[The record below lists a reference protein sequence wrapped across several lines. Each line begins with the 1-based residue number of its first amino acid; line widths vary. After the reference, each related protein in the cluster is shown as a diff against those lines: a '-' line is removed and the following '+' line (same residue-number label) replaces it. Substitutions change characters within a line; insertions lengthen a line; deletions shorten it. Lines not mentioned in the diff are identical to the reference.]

1 LLGLF
6 SLHAFL
12 LHCMDLAALLWQP
25 QVFLSTS
32 HQERKLHVLI
42 FLPRSEA
49 QRTWLVTKLLEQ
61 ARMLRVFGM
70 YDCTPGSLIVN
81 GEPLIAPCPF
91 CFDVDLSIYRVL
103 PGTAKASSDLHGF
116 SIQLEIMHIIREPE
130 TISFCSFNGTS
141 SFPFLG
147 APFDSDVS
155 TSPAG
160 AERNGRN
167 AAFWCVP
174 YPDRS
179 VQQHPRLL
187 CQTSVRLLLQ
197 AARNKWLSQIALLL
211 PFRLVL

>member
-1 LLGLF
+1 
-6 SLHAFL
+6 
-12 LHCMDLAALLWQP
+12 
-25 QVFLSTS
+25 
-32 HQERKLHVLI
+32 
-42 FLPRSEA
+42 
-49 QRTWLVTKLLEQ
+49 
-61 ARMLRVFGM
+61 MLRVFGM

-103 PGTAKASSDLHGF
+103 PGAAKASSDLHGF

-160 AERNGRN
+160 AERNAPATALSNVSPTPIASRPQQMAFANRTSSALPPERTTIAGSSRSLTALEHEEVDATTSTGFLEGR
-167 AAFWCVP
+167 ASAP
-174 YPDRS
+174 
-179 VQQHPRLL
+179 
-187 CQTSVRLLLQ
+187 
-197 AARNKWLSQIALLL
+197 QIAEQGDTFPSRPLSSTTASSRKRRVGMKSA
-211 PFRLVL
+211 PCV